1 MRYPAR
7 SSSGPPSTFDGGISH
22 CSEATPLPDSSAG
35 FTVIE
40 NGAVTT
46 LWVASATVIDVDSY
60 TPSSVGPG
68 VPLMRPLV
76 ESRLA
81 QRGRL
86 TAVNRSV
93 SLSGSCDTG

>member
-1 MRYPAR
+1 MRYPTR
-7 SSSGPPSTFDGGISH
+7 SSSGSPLTFDGGVSH
-22 CSEATPLPDSSAG
+22 CREATLLPNSCAG

-46 LWVASATVIDVDSY
+46 LWVASATVIDMDSY

-81 QRGRL
+81 QGGRL

-93 SLSGSCDTG
+93 SLSGSCVTG